1 LVNEQL
7 ETTSTVTT
15 PNHPRPDVWPIDI
28 LKGMLI
34 GDFADN
40 LGAAGYLTQ
49 GILGFIPIIGTCCAA
64 RDLLANVGKGDRGGV
79 ILNAIALLPV
89 LGGISKLARALRSMA
104 VRGMREAGQ
113 IYGAATTV
121 GHTLLEQ

>member
-1 LVNEQL
+1 VNEQL
-7 ETTSTVTT
+7 SSETAVTT
-15 PNHPRPDVWPIDI
+15 RARPKPSVWPIDI

-34 GDFADN
+34 GDYAEN

-64 RDLLANVGKGDRGGV
+64 RDLLANMGKGDREGV

-89 LGGISKLARALRSMA
+89 LGGISKLTRALRSIA
-104 VRGMREAGQ
+104 VRSITEARQ
-113 IYGAATTV
+113 IYGAVTNV
-121 GHTLLEQ
+121 GRAVLEE